1 MTTNNGPKNT
11 FSNYKKMIA
20 LADKHWKESDHKK
33 ISSLNVTIEGINTL
47 KDQHDRTF
55 HHFCTT
61 SYLGLDYHP
70 ALLNGAVK
78 ALKDT
83 GSLRV
88 PNSKNRCKINTLE
101 QYEQE
106 LSTLFSAHC
115 LSTLSCSAASAGILP
130 LLASGTFTGDIPP
143 TMCFDKHAHYSM
155 NHVKAACA
163 DETEVIT
170 SPHNDMNYLEE
181 VCKKNKRVAYI
192 ADGVYSM
199 GGVADIEA
207 INYLK
212 ARYGMFTY
220 MDDSHSLSATG
231 PLGVGHVRS
240 NMACLDDSSII
251 VASLAKSFGAS
262 GGVVM
267 FASPEHQKKTSRY
280 GGPSNWSQSLN
291 TAAIGAGR
299 ASILLHN
306 TEELILLQ
314 NKLQANIALFDQ
326 LITTKQQGNFTAI
339 RLIHCGE
346 TEIAIHAVEYL
357 SNNGFF
363 TAAVFFPVVAQHQSA
378 IRITLRA
385 DMTFELIRQF
395 CDLVNA
401 YWKEHGL
408 SAHV

>member
-1 MTTNNGPKNT
+1 M
-11 FSNYKKMIA
+11 
-20 LADKHWKESDHKK
+20 
-33 ISSLNVTIEGINTL
+33 
-47 KDQHDRTF
+47 
-55 HHFCTT
+55 
-61 SYLGLDYHP
+61 
-70 ALLNGAVK
+70 
-78 ALKDT
+78 
-83 GSLRV
+83 
-88 PNSKNRCKINTLE
+88 
-101 QYEQE
+101 
-106 LSTLFSAHC
+106 
-115 LSTLSCSAASAGILP
+115 
-130 LLASGTFTGDIPP
+130 LASGTFTGDIPP

-326 LITTKQQGNFTAI
+326 LITTKQQGSFTAI

-346 TEIAIHAVEYL
+346 TEIATHAVEYL
-357 SNNGFF
+357 SNNCFF